1 MSCQAKVLVTGSS
14 GHLGKALMLTLSDY
28 GYTPIGI
35 DIKPSPLTTHVGSI
49 ADPDFVSSVLTTL
62 HPDISFV
69 IHTATLHKPHICS
82 HTKSDFIATNITGTL
97 NLLEASVAHGGVKT
111 FVFVSTTSAFGGS
124 LTTAPGL
131 PAVWINESVTPKPKN
146 IYGVTK
152 VAAEDV
158 CELVNKEYGLPVV
171 VLRTSRFF
179 PEGDDDEERRGSMGD
194 DNLKVL
200 ELGYRRVDI
209 ADVVGACVK
218 GMEKGPG
225 LKGKWGRYIISAP
238 TIFEKGVGVLE
249 GLDRDAGGEYERAV
263 AGVGE
268 VFGGKGWK
276 FLQRVDRV
284 YDGDLAR
291 RELGWEAVY
300 TFERAVR
307 MVKEGREWR
316 SELTGRVGKLG
327 YHDVSTGVY
336 TIREQ

>member
-1 MSCQAKVLVTGSS
+1 MAPNV
-14 GHLGKALMLTLSDY
+14 
-28 GYTPIGI
+28 

-49 ADPDFVSSVLTTL
+49 ADQDFVSSIFTSL
-62 HPDISFV
+62 HPDLAYV

-82 HTKSDFIATNITGTL
+82 HTKADFISTNVTGTL
-97 NLLEASVAHGGVKT
+97 NLLEASAATSGGIKS

-124 LTTAPGL
+124 LTTRPGL
-131 PAVWINESVTPKPKN
+131 PAVWIDEGVVPKPKN

-152 VAAEDV
+152 IAAEEV
-158 CELVNKEYGLPVV
+158 CELVNKEHGLPVV

-218 GMEKGPG
+218 GLEKGPA
-225 LKGKWGRYIISAP
+225 LRRKWGKYIISAP
-238 TIFEKGVGVLE
+238 TVFKREKEVLE
-249 GLDRDAGGEYERAV
+249 GLDRDAGGEYCKAV
-263 AGVGE
+263 EGVRE
-268 VFGGKGWK
+268 VFGQKGWK

-284 YDGDLAR
+284 YDSDLAR
-291 RELGWEAVY
+291 QELGWEAVY
-300 TFERAVR
+300 TFQRAVQ
-307 MVKEGREWR
+307 MVKEGKEWR

-336 TIREQ
+336 TIREEATVNPI